1 LETLE
6 CRSEIPGKFRN
17 VVLVKDGEEE
27 LDRSCEKRRSLTQ
40 GQGGKEYRT
49 DNKKKKG

>member
-1 LETLE
+1 LDTSG

-27 LDRSCEKRRSLTQ
+27 LDRSCEKRSVTQ
-40 GQGGKEYRT
+40 SQGGKEYPT
-49 DNKKKKG
+49 DNKKEEG